1 LQRSFTGE
9 LTLVKLRRQRETKRT
24 METYDVITN
33 IGATTRRNTGV
44 EDFDERVRIN
54 QRKLASELKSHY
66 HFIVCR
72 SGSAGSVVARR
83 LAENPDVSV
92 VLLEAGGK
100 R

>member
-1 LQRSFTGE
+1 
-9 LTLVKLRRQRETKRT
+9 
-24 METYDVITN
+24 METYDTITN
-33 IGATTRRNTGV
+33 IDATTRRNTGA
-44 EDFDERVRIN
+44 EDFVGRARIN

>member
-1 LQRSFTGE
+1 
-9 LTLVKLRRQRETKRT
+9 

-33 IGATTRRNTGV
+33 IGATTRRNTGA